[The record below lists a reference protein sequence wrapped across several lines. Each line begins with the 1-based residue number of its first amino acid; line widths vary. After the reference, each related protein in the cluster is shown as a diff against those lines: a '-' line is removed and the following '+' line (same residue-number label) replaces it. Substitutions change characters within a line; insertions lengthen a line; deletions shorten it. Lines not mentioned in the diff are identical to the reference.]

1 MIKCTFLG
9 GNLSSKTLKCHIS
22 LTIYCMYHLLQMTCT
37 PPRTRQHEMADN
49 EGVTKAV
56 ASFYRY
62 HSDTVSLGLPC
73 DPRPNIIPVNFF

>member
-1 MIKCTFLG
+1 MSYFV
-9 GNLSSKTLKCHIS
+9 N
-22 LTIYCMYHLLQMTCT
+22 YLLYV
-37 PPRTRQHEMADN
+37 PPVANDLHARTRQHEMADN